1 MHICLHTYIPVD
13 CAFPCWNSSQSS
25 KASWETFEATAL
37 EKRCWNGT
45 KARLEAAWRGH
56 TEERPPPSYADE
68 EERGLLALM
77 GSLSIQL
84 LKGRTRTAGWGFLR
98 FHPEMRHDRWPA
110 WRSHAFQN
118 YSHPRY
124 QDLSALT
131 HTHTD
136 LICFPSPCGDWNIHI
151 SHKPTHTHTHSP
163 IVGYPSQVP
172 SMHLQDTHS
181 HFHTSLFLPAHRNEL
196 KEEFLLCGSNGLWV
210 LHFQSVTA
218 VSRHFSQALLPLFSY
233 FWRWKGEKK
242 DKHILHFL
250 FKVHYT
256 ASIWGGRVG
265 EELIPRRVRENALT
279 ESYPS
284 SNWHIHL
291 NVCLLFLKRCR
302 PKIIALFL
310 SSFHVHLLSFT
321 YFLRCFYFFLLLIY
335 YGVNLQQLHQF
346 TVQNHV
352 SHSLNTHNTGV
363 KCIEI
368 ALHHHCHAF

>member
-1 MHICLHTYIPVD
+1 MTGGRRGEAMHFKTTHVPGTKICLHWRAHTPIWFASRAPVETGTYI
-13 CAFPCWNSSQSS
+13 
-25 KASWETFEATAL
+25 
-37 EKRCWNGT
+37 
-45 KARLEAAWRGH
+45 
-56 TEERPPPSYADE
+56 Y
-68 EERGLLALM
+68 
-77 GSLSIQL
+77 
-84 LKGRTRTAGWGFLR
+84 
-98 FHPEMRHDRWPA
+98 
-110 WRSHAFQN
+110 
-118 YSHPRY
+118 
-124 QDLSALT
+124 
-131 HTHTD
+131 
-136 LICFPSPCGDWNIHI
+136 
-151 SHKPTHTHTHSP
+151 PTNQHTHTHSP
-163 IVGYPSQVP
+163 IVGFPSQVP
-172 SMHLQDTHS
+172 SMHLQNTHS

-218 VSRHFSQALLPLFSY
+218 VSRHFSQALLPFFSY

-310 SSFHVHLLSFT
+310 SSMLSEMLLLFSTLKILWGEFTTVAPIYSAKPCVSFT
-321 YFLRCFYFFLLLIY
+321 KHSQYRC
-335 YGVNLQQLHQF
+335 
-346 TVQNHV
+346 
-352 SHSLNTHNTGV
+352 
-363 KCIEI
+363 
-368 ALHHHCHAF
+368 